1 MPIPGMLIGIAY
13 GVSVLGAKIAA
24 AGGLLAITKTVLG
37 TVSAAASVAGGSIM
51 AVEAANRGDIG
62 RALYS
67 AGKAGNTLERNV

>member
-1 MPIPGMLIGIAY
+1 MLIGIAY
-13 GVSVLGAKIAA
+13 GASVLGGAISAKIAA

-37 TVSAAASVAGGSIM
+37 GVSAAASVAGGSIM

-67 AGKAGNTLERNV
+67 AGKAGNTLERKL